1 MNKKKKK
8 QPVFDPLDEDFD
20 LIKAFEKGLPKDD
33 FGGGGGYSI
42 QVTYEGDKP
51 VVNVET
57 HGAIDRGK
65 LSDRLKKQY
74 PEAKILGLDEEKP
87 LIREI
92 KEDERQE

>member
-1 MNKKKKK
+1 MSKKKKK
-8 QPVFDPLDEDFD
+8 QPIFDPPDEDFD
-20 LIKAFEKGLPKDD
+20 PFKAFEKKLPKDD

-51 VVNVET
+51 IVRVET
-57 HGAIDRGK
+57 HGIIDRGE
-65 LSDRLKKQY
+65 LRDRLKKQY